1 MYAHTHT
8 HARTR
13 MHTCT
18 LTHAHHAHTH
28 THTHTPHTHAHTL
41 TGRELVQQLVSEYL
55 FPASRMIL
63 ESYEP
68 EAAGIVSINPM

>member
-1 MYAHTHT
+1 MYAHTH
-8 HARTR
+8 AY
-13 MHTCT
+13 
-18 LTHAHHAHTH
+18 TH
-28 THTHTPHTHAHTL
+28 THMHTTHTHTHAHTL